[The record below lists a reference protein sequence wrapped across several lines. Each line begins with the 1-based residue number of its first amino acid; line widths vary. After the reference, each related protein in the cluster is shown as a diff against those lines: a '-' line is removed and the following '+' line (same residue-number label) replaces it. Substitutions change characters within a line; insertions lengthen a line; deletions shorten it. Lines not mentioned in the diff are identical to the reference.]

1 MNTSTFGEK
10 IRQLRE
16 DRKMLLRELAAG
28 LQMDTALLSKIERN
42 ERRAK
47 REQLAILSTL
57 LHISEQELL
66 TLWLANQLYDI
77 LKDEENATAA
87 LKVAEK
93 QIEYIRKI
101 K

>member
-1 MNTSTFGEK
+1 MTFGEK
-10 IRQLRE
+10 IRNLRE
-16 DRKMLLRELAAG
+16 SNGMLLRELAA
-28 LQMDTALLSKIERN
+28 LLNIDTALLSKIERN

>member
-1 MNTSTFGEK
+1 MNSITFGEK
-10 IRQLRE
+10 IRNLRE
-16 DRKMLLRELAAG
+16 SNGMLLRELAA
-28 LQMDTALLSKIERN
+28 LLNIVTALLSKIERN